1 MKHLIIGVV
10 VLFALF
16 ELSSLI
22 WSSKGQPPSATF
34 TRLLEPP
41 QYRLTNPYENGYF
54 YLLGF
59 AAAASLD
66 PAKVGHEMWL
76 ETNAAPATREFN
88 YDMPA
93 RLELQTQFPVEKII
107 PSWNSENPVNE
118 FRNTNARLQTMTG
131 RDRDRKS
138 VV

>member
-1 MKHLIIGVV
+1 MKHLIIGIV

-22 WSSKGQPPSATF
+22 WSSTGQPPSAIF

-59 AAAASLD
+59 AAATSLD
-66 PAKVGHEMWL
+66 PAKVGHEIWL
-76 ETNAAPATREFN
+76 ETNATPGAREFN
-88 YDMPA
+88 YDIPG
-93 RLELQTQFPVEKII
+93 RLELQT
-107 PSWNSENPVNE
+107 
-118 FRNTNARLQTMTG
+118 
-131 RDRDRKS
+131 
-138 VV
+138 

>member
-1 MKHLIIGVV
+1 MKHLIISVV
-10 VLFALF
+10 ILWAFF
-16 ELSSLI
+16 QLSSLI

-41 QYRLTNPYENGYF
+41 QYRLTNPYENGYY

-76 ETNAAPATREFN
+76 ETNAPGANEFN
-88 YDMPA
+88 
-93 RLELQTQFPVEKII
+93 
-107 PSWNSENPVNE
+107 
-118 FRNTNARLQTMTG
+118 
-131 RDRDRKS
+131 
-138 VV
+138 